1 MYSYQSRWEE
11 LFTNQQG
18 QVMTPQQVYKLLYN
32 VAYLDNLQLNGPDK
46 ASRIANIYA
55 VKATWI
61 VYNSPKDIIKF
72 TSHLLSYIGKDK

>member
-1 MYSYQSRWEE
+1 
-11 LFTNQQG
+11 
-18 QVMTPQQVYKLLYN
+18 MTPQQVYKLLYS
-32 VAYLDNLQLNGPDK
+32 VVYLDNLQLNGPDK
-46 ASRIANIYA
+46 ASRIANIYS

>member
-1 MYSYQSRWEE
+1 M
-11 LFTNQQG
+11 N
-18 QVMTPQQVYKLLYN
+18 PQQVYKLLYK
-32 VAYLDNLQLNGPDK
+32 VAYLDNLPLNGPDK

-72 TSHLLSYIGKDK
+72 TSHLLSYLGKDNT

>member
-1 MYSYQSRWEE
+1 
-11 LFTNQQG
+11 
-18 QVMTPQQVYKLLYN
+18 MTPKQVYKLLYD
-32 VAYLDNLQLNGPDK
+32 VVYLNKLQLNGPDK

-72 TSHLLSYIGKDK
+72 TSQLLSYIGKEI

>member
-1 MYSYQSRWEE
+1 MS
-11 LFTNQQG
+11 
-18 QVMTPQQVYKLLYN
+18 PQQVYKLLYK
-32 VAYLDNLQLNGPDK
+32 VVYMDNLQLNGPDK

-72 TSHLLSYIGKDK
+72 TSHLLQHLWKDK

>member
-32 VAYLDNLQLNGPDK
+32 VAYLDNLRLNGPDK

>member
-1 MYSYQSRWEE
+1 MHSYQSRWEE

-18 QVMTPQQVYKLLYN
+18 QVMTPQQVYNLLYI

-72 TSHLLSYIGKDK
+72 TSHLLSYLRKDK

>member
-32 VAYLDNLQLNGPDK
+32 VAYFDNLRLNDPDK

>member
-1 MYSYQSRWEE
+1 
-11 LFTNQQG
+11 
-18 QVMTPQQVYKLLYN
+18 MTPQQVYNLLYI

-61 VYNSPKDIIKF
+61 VYNSPKAIIKL
-72 TSHLLSYIGKDK
+72 TSHLLSYLRKDK

>member
-18 QVMTPQQVYKLLYN
+18 QIMTPQQVYKLLYS
-32 VAYLDNLQLNGPDK
+32 VVYLDNLQLNGPDK
-46 ASRIANIYA
+46 SSRIANIYA

>member
-1 MYSYQSRWEE
+1 MYSYQSRWEK

-32 VAYLDNLQLNGPDK
+32 VTYLDNLQLNGPDK

-72 TSHLLSYIGKDK
+72 TAHLLSHLGKDK